1 MHTNRLVTRGLPY
14 LYKHIIFWL
23 NLTIYIFLYLHVKNY
38 FISGD
43 TCLTSHAIYYFCYI
57 LTPIFIGGRGN
68 PIIHWKPR
76 TTSQRTNFYHTNIQC
91 ILILYTSLH
100 ILEPRFDGDTH
111 ELIMYRCWSRPFLNI
126 LCFAEFISKCT
137 AVIKY
142 ILKTFFITMMFS
154 WCIFTCEKHWNH
166 VNISPGGEV
175 WSHKPSLTPPHFLL
189 KCLFQS
195 RKSEC
200 LWISILH
207 LSTIVL
213 LDFRIV
219 SPVWFF
225 LFFVFHFYYRLL
237 ALFTMWLS
245 SSCIDLFT
253 LQYSG
258 RQNNK
263 NNVVPLININNNPNK
278 HSITFTNKQ
287 LIVPSS
293 VNKC

>member
-1 MHTNRLVTRGLPY
+1 MYTNRLVTRGLPY

-76 TTSQRTNFYHTNIQC
+76 TTSPRTNFYHTNIQC

-100 ILEPRFDGDTH
+100 ILEPRFYGDTH

-137 AVIKY
+137 AVIKN
-142 ILKTFFITMMFS
+142 ILKPFFITMMFS
-154 WCIFTCEKHWNH
+154 WYIITCEKHWNH

-175 WSHKPSLTPPHFLL
+175 WSHKPSLTPPTFYWSACFNPEKVSVYGYRLCTFLQ
-189 KCLFQS
+189 LF
-195 RKSEC
+195 C
-200 LWISILH
+200 WILE
-207 LSTIVL
+207 LFRQC
-213 LDFRIV
+213 DF
-219 SPVWFF
+219 FCF
-225 LFFVFHFYYRLL
+225 LFFIFI
-237 ALFTMWLS
+237 
-245 SSCIDLFT
+245 IDCWHC
-253 LQYSG
+253 SRCDS
-258 RQNNK
+258 RQ
-263 NNVVPLININNNPNK
+263 VV
-278 HSITFTNKQ
+278 
-287 LIVPSS
+287 
-293 VNKC
+293 